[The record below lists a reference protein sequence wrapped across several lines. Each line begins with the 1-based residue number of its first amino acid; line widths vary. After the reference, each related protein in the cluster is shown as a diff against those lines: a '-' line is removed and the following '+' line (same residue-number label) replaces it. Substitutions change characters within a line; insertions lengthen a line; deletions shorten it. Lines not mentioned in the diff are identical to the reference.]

1 MKKVVINKCYGYF
14 RLSFEAFVA
23 FLKRKDP
30 NRKLYFYDLD
40 VKNRCYRATDSSHG
54 DTIIMDKDMGQQFD
68 ILNKEFQ
75 DHILSPYGIKRDD
88 EDLIAVVEEFKDKAS
103 DKYSKL
109 CIEQVEGP
117 YRIVRYDG
125 LEWIETPNSI
135 KWES

>member
-1 MKKVVINKCYGYF
+1 
-14 RLSFEAFVA
+14 
-23 FLKRKDP
+23 
-30 NRKLYFYDLD
+30 
-40 VKNRCYRATDSSHG
+40 
-54 DTIIMDKDMGQQFD
+54 MGEEFD
-68 ILNKEFQ
+68 ILNREFH

-88 EDLIAVVEEFKDKAS
+88 EDLVAVVEEFKDKAS

-125 LEWIETPNSI
+125 LEWIETPDSI